1 MLDILEVVFI
11 LDELDTHATEPE
23 PQVAPVEELESFL
36 VDPSD
41 PTKLLEVGKWLST
54 EIKERLNTFL
64 HRNLDV
70 FAWKNENMVGIDLKV
85 SCHHLKINP
94 KATLHR

>member
-23 PQVAPVEELESFL
+23 PQVAPVEELKSFL

-41 PTKLLEVGKWLST
+41 PTKLLEVGK
-54 EIKERLNTFL
+54 
-64 HRNLDV
+64 
-70 FAWKNENMVGIDLKV
+70 
-85 SCHHLKINP
+85 
-94 KATLHR
+94 